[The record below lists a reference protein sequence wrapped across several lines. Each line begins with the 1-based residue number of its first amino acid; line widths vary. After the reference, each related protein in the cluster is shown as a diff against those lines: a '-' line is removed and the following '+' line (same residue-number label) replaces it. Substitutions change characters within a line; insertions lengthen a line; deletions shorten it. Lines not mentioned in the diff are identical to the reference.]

1 MFLLYSNACMS
12 SFQAILVSLPGQH
25 SQTSQIWWRPYMWPL
40 QIARIFKIGKHPWVK
55 WTFAPRTYF
64 TYFCFAE
71 GNQKKLDNFYIQET
85 ALHTIPPD
93 LHYSDVCFTVLLVE
107 WHLSL
112 IFSFFFYTNE
122 TCAWYICCK
131 ACWKYTFITGC
142 LYLPVP
148 ILWWLWNWS
157 FGLCV
162 KVFTL

>member
-40 QIARIFKIGKHPWVK
+40 QIARIFKIRKHPWVK

-71 GNQKKLDNFYIQET
+71 GNQKNLDNFYIQGNYIGY
-85 ALHTIPPD
+85 HPPRFT
-93 LHYSDVCFTVLLVE
+93 LFWCMLYSFACWMAFIIDFQL
-107 WHLSL
+107 
-112 IFSFFFYTNE
+112 FFYTNE

-131 ACWKYTFITGC
+131 AYWKYTFIAGC
-142 LYLPVP
+142 RYLPVL
-148 ILWWLWNWS
+148 ILWRLWNWS